1 MPWATSEHEDFPPQ
15 ETPMSKETHIQRS
28 LFNPWLAWEQLPEP
42 VREQALD
49 VLTALY
55 LQIAD
60 VALIGE
66 QTAHDSCA
74 AQSAQP
80 QSSVHKHGVRIR

>member
-1 MPWATSEHEDFPPQ
+1 
-15 ETPMSKETHIQRS
+15 MSKETHIQRS
-28 LFNPWLAWEQLPEP
+28 LFHPWLAWEELPEP

-49 VLTALY
+49 MLTALY

-66 QTAHDSCA
+66 EKAHDSCA
-74 AQSAQP
+74 AESAKP
-80 QSSVHKHGVRIR
+80 QSSVHTHGVRIR